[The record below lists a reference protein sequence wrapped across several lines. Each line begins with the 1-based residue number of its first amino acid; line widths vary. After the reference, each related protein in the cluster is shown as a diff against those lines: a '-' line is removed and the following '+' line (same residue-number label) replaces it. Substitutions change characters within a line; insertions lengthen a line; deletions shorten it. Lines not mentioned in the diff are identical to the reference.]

1 MLSKA
6 HRHNLEQQV
15 TQFHPRKKKDERG
28 AHQQETPPL
37 WRCSE
42 WAPARPHRRGRAA
55 SGTAQPEAFAQPAI
69 PSLQKILAK
78 TTQLRCVEG
87 QEEEERRAR
96 KAGSGVQARYENECT
111 KRYTILRVNG
121 GKAGVDDEDEGEPA
135 RPSLPFDQ
143 VRSTVDEGAS
153 SVTSSLSLPPP
164 PPPLSHARFFFLSC
178 N

>member
-1 MLSKA
+1 M
-6 HRHNLEQQV
+6 
-15 TQFHPRKKKDERG
+15 
-28 AHQQETPPL
+28 
-37 WRCSE
+37 
-42 WAPARPHRRGRAA
+42 
-55 SGTAQPEAFAQPAI
+55 
-69 PSLQKILAK
+69 
-78 TTQLRCVEG
+78 EG

-135 RPSLPFDQ
+135 HPSLPFDQ

-153 SVTSSLSLPPP
+153 SVTSSLP
-164 PPPLSHARFFFLSC
+164 PPPLAHARYFFLSC